1 MERNLLV
8 TIEGLR
14 LEIDGQEILLV
25 KIPMPPQK
33 VPVNPTVEEAT
44 KSVDYLV
51 RLQQHLPVVFVC
63 PESDGTLTPVSP
75 PQWREKLR
83 SKTILASQLTKI
95 PIYEDDLEQPPEQT
109 QRF

>member
-14 LEIDGQEILLV
+14 LEIEGQEILLV

-33 VPVNPTVEEAT
+33 VPPNPTVEEAT
-44 KSVDYLV
+44 KSVDCLV
-51 RLQQHLPVVFVC
+51 RLQKQLPVVFVQ
-63 PESDGTLTPVSP
+63 PKSDGTLTPVAP
-75 PQWREKLR
+75 PEWMEKLR
-83 SKTILASQLTKI
+83 SKTILASQLMKI
-95 PIYEDDLEQPPEQT
+95 PIYEDDLEQPPAG